1 MKVKQRSK
9 KQLAKNVRFQALLIL
24 DEIEHNQGYSNVLLN
39 DFLKESPLSTL
50 DNQLLVQMVYGVTQL
65 RYRLDYYLNPFIKG
79 KKIDD
84 WIMTLLRLSVYQMTE
99 LDRIPEHAIINEAV
113 TIAKTNGHQG
123 LGNFVNAILR
133 NIQRQGLP
141 KTSDI
146 QDKTDYLSTHYS
158 IEKWIV
164 EYLLEMVEEEKTIAI
179 LDSLIERPFVSARI
193 NGKPEDRAKIIEEL
207 QDEGYNVS
215 EGVLS
220 PYAIRVLSG
229 NIVDSAAFI
238 DGKITVQDESSML
251 VAPLGLPKENQVAL
265 DACSAPGGKAT
276 HIAQMIPGGHLDA
289 LDISKAKLAK
299 VAEHAERMQLNDIVM
314 THVADATTFQ
324 PEEETKY
331 DVIYVDAPC
340 SGLGLMRRKPEIKY
354 EKSMADINALK
365 DIQLAILDNVA
376 PYLKDNGILIYST
389 CTITIEENEFLLQ
402 DFLEGQSDFI
412 NKPISSDEVSNP
424 NIITKK
430 GHVRV
435 WPDEF
440 MTDGFFIARMEKKV
454 K

>member
-9 KQLAKNVRFQALLIL
+9 KQLSNNVRFQALLIL

-99 LDRIPEHAIINEAV
+99 LDRVPEHAIINEAV
-113 TIAKTNGHQG
+113 KIAKTNGHQG
-123 LGNFVNAILR
+123 LGNFVNALLR

-141 KTSDI
+141 NTADI
-146 QDKTDYLSTHYS
+146 ENQTDYLSTHYS
-158 IEKWIV
+158 IEPWIV
-164 EYLLEMVEEEKTIAI
+164 DYLLEMVGEDKTISI
-179 LDSLIERPFVSARI
+179 LESLIERPFVSARI
-193 NGKPEDRAKIIEEL
+193 NGKPEDRAQIIEEL
-207 QDEGYNVS
+207 EDEGYQVT

-220 PYAIRVLSG
+220 PYGIRVLSG
-229 NIVDSAAFI
+229 NVVDSAAFI

-251 VAPLGLPKENQVAL
+251 VAPFGQPQPNQVAL

-276 HIAQMIPGGHLDA
+276 HIAQMIPGGQLDA
-289 LDISKAKLAK
+289 LDISPAKLSK
-299 VAEHAERMQLNDIVM
+299 VSEHAERMQLEDIVS

-324 PEEETKY
+324 PEENKKY
-331 DVIYVDAPC
+331 DVIYVDVPC

-354 EKSMADINALK
+354 EKNKADIEALK
-365 DIQLAILDNVA
+365 DIQLAILNNVSDL
-376 PYLKDNGILIYST
+376 LKENGILIYST

-402 DFLEGQSDFI
+402 DFLKGQPDFI
-412 NKPISSDEVSNP
+412 NKPILSDEVSNP
-424 NIITKK
+424 SIVTQE

>member
-65 RYRLDYYLNPFIKG
+65 RYRLDFYLNPFIKG

-146 QDKTDYLSTHYS
+146 PDKTDYLSTHYS

-164 EYLLEMVEEEKTIAI
+164 EYLLEMEH
-179 LDSLIERPFVSARI
+179 
-193 NGKPEDRAKIIEEL
+193 
-207 QDEGYNVS
+207 
-215 EGVLS
+215 
-220 PYAIRVLSG
+220 
-229 NIVDSAAFI
+229 
-238 DGKITVQDESSML
+238 DG
-251 VAPLGLPKENQVAL
+251 
-265 DACSAPGGKAT
+265 T
-276 HIAQMIPGGHLDA
+276 H
-289 LDISKAKLAK
+289 
-299 VAEHAERMQLNDIVM
+299 
-314 THVADATTFQ
+314 T
-324 PEEETKY
+324 
-331 DVIYVDAPC
+331 
-340 SGLGLMRRKPEIKY
+340 
-354 EKSMADINALK
+354 
-365 DIQLAILDNVA
+365 
-376 PYLKDNGILIYST
+376 KDNCVIL
-389 CTITIEENEFLLQ
+389 
-402 DFLEGQSDFI
+402 G
-412 NKPISSDEVSNP
+412 
-424 NIITKK
+424 
-430 GHVRV
+430 
-435 WPDEF
+435 
-440 MTDGFFIARMEKKV
+440 
-454 K
+454 

>member
-179 LDSLIERPFVSARI
+179 LESLIERPFVSARI

-340 SGLGLMRRKPEIKY
+340 SGLGLMRRKPE
-354 EKSMADINALK
+354 
-365 DIQLAILDNVA
+365 
-376 PYLKDNGILIYST
+376 
-389 CTITIEENEFLLQ
+389 
-402 DFLEGQSDFI
+402 
-412 NKPISSDEVSNP
+412 NKI
-424 NIITKK
+424 
-430 GHVRV
+430 
-435 WPDEF
+435 
-440 MTDGFFIARMEKKV
+440 
-454 K
+454 

>member
-9 KQLAKNVRFQALLIL
+9 KQLSNNVRFQALLIL
-24 DEIEHNQGYSNVLLN
+24 NEIEHNQGYSNVLLN

-65 RYRLDYYLNPFIKG
+65 RYRLDYYLKPFIKG

-99 LDRIPEHAIINEAV
+99 LDRVPEHAIINEAV
-113 TIAKTNGHQG
+113 KIAKTNGHQG
-123 LGNFVNAILR
+123 LGNFVNALLR

-141 KTSDI
+141 NTADI
-146 QDKTDYLSTHYS
+146 EDQTEYLSTHYS
-158 IEKWIV
+158 IEPWIV
-164 EYLLEMVEEEKTIAI
+164 DYLLKMVGEDKTISI
-179 LDSLIERPFVSARI
+179 LESLIERPFVSARI
-193 NGKPEDRAKIIEEL
+193 NGKPEDRAQIIEEL
-207 QDEGYNVS
+207 EDEGYQVT
-215 EGVLS
+215 EGALS
-220 PYAIRVLSG
+220 PYGIRVLSG
-229 NIVDSAAFI
+229 NVVDSAAFI

-251 VAPLGLPKENQVAL
+251 VAPFGQPQPNQVAL

-289 LDISKAKLAK
+289 LDISPAKLSK
-299 VAEHAERMQLNDIVM
+299 VSEHAERMQLEDIVS

-324 PEEETKY
+324 PEENKKY

-354 EKSMADINALK
+354 EKNKADIEALK
-365 DIQLAILDNVA
+365 DIQLAILNNVSDL
-376 PYLKDNGILIYST
+376 LKENGILIYST
-389 CTITIEENEFLLQ
+389 CTITIEENDFLLQ
-402 DFLEGQSDFI
+402 DFLKGQPDFI
-412 NKPISSDEVSNP
+412 NKPILSDEVSNP
-424 NIITKK
+424 SIVTQE